1 MAVFTFN
8 QDPVDSVLSIGGGS
22 RADGV
27 FTIGGAVDQAAEAS
41 AAASASDGAFSGFSG
56 AETAG
61 MGAAVLGN
69 VLQGI
74 SAYQA
79 AKRNFKT
86 LWSNA
91 RETYAALE
99 YNIGVQRR
107 NNEQVFAKNRV
118 AVNASGISA
127 KSFTDVQRSNL
138 IIAEDDI
145 AAMREQVRRSVSTQ
159 LREAAEQQKRARK
172 AAVGNAVGSVIGGA
186 LGAMTGN
193 PTAAVMFANIG
204 GQIGSSAG
212 GK

>member
-1 MAVFTFN
+1 M
-8 QDPVDSVLSIGGGS
+8 
-22 RADGV
+22 
-27 FTIGGAVDQAAEAS
+27 FTIGGTVDQAAEAS
-41 AAASASDGAFSGFSG
+41 AAASTSDGAFSGFSG

-172 AAVGNAVGSVIGGA
+172 AAVGNAVGSVIG
-186 LGAMTGN
+186 AMTGN

>member
-1 MAVFTFN
+1 MK
-8 QDPVDSVLSIGGGS
+8 SGGM
-22 RADGV
+22 
-27 FTIGGAVDQAAEAS
+27 FTIGGTADQAAQQTAQS
-41 AAASASDGAFSGFSG
+41 LAAGGLDGAGGSDGAFSGFSAAEAAG
-56 AETAG
+56 A
-61 MGAAVLGN
+61 GAAVLGG

-86 LWSNA
+86 LWGNA

-99 YNIGVQRR
+99 YNVGVQRR

-127 KSFTDVQRSNL
+127 KSFADVQRSN
-138 IIAEDDI
+138 IITAEDDI
-145 AAMREQVRRSVSTQ
+145 AAMREQVRRSVSLQ
-159 LREAAEQQKRARK
+159 LRESLSQQKRARK
-172 AAVGNAVGSVIGGA
+172 SAVWNAVGTVAGGA
-186 LGAMTGN
+186 LGAMTGS

>member
-27 FTIGGAVDQAAEAS
+27 FTIGGTVDQAAEAS
-41 AAASASDGAFSGFSG
+41 AAASTSDGAFSGFSG

-91 RETYAALE
+91 RTYAALE

>member
-22 RADGV
+22 RADGM

-41 AAASASDGAFSGFSG
+41 AAESEADGAFSG

-118 AVNASGISA
+118 AVNTSGISA